1 MYHMSMSHP
10 FRFCWWAVLTL
21 ASHAAQAQRSFGGS
35 PIALDSSLNAAVE
48 AAVLR
53 LPGVDVDALL
63 EEDAD
68 QERSAIVASWRF
80 GYAHS
85 VRFDMEHHGVWSML
99 PNGDRLWCLRLHCPG
114 AVSINIAFGTY
125 RVPPGARVFITNDE
139 GDHVGAFTADSHPG
153 HTEMGI
159 WPMLGERIT
168 VQYIEPAS
176 VAGQGA
182 LVIDQVTHGYRTPAA
197 EQRDFGDSGPCH
209 VNVACPEGDGWENEV
224 RATAR
229 IMVGGLAHCS
239 GTLLNNCA
247 NDGTPYF
254 LTAKH
259 CVDGQSPGLFL
270 VQFNYQSPTCS
281 PTQDGPTDQSIAGTT
296 LLALSDSTD
305 RALLLL
311 NDEPLP
317 EHNVYYAGWDAT
329 LSQSQTGVGIHH
341 PSGDVKKISTY
352 TQGAGAI
359 ELFDSWKVWHVY
371 FWESG
376 AIESGSSGSG
386 LWDESH
392 RLIGQ
397 LFGGQQYCDALFDAY
412 YGRLDFQFDGLRPWL
427 GECGT
432 VLSGY
437 DPAVGVSDGT
447 GPNDPLK
454 VWPVPAD
461 DLLFV
466 DVPESTDH
474 ISLFDAFGRC
484 VYEQRIVGGA
494 RHSLPTDGIPSGTY
508 LLRLR
513 MESDL
518 YTRSVCVAH

>member
-1 MYHMSMSHP
+1 MQHMSISHSFP
-10 FRFCWWAVLTL
+10 FCWWAALLL
-21 ASHAAQAQRSFGGS
+21 AGHAAQAQRSFGGS

-48 AAVLR
+48 AALLR
-53 LPGVDVDALL
+53 LPQVDVDALL
-63 EEDAD
+63 ADDAA
-68 QERSAIVASWRF
+68 QEGSAIVAPWRF
-80 GYAHS
+80 GYAHA
-85 VRFDMEHHGVWSML
+85 VRFDLEHHGVWSSL

-125 RVPPGARVFITNDE
+125 RVPPGARVFIANDE
-139 GDHVGAFTADSHPG
+139 GQHVGAFTADSHPG

-159 WPMLGERIT
+159 WPMLGERVT
-168 VQYIEPAS
+168 VQYIEPAR

-229 IMVGGLAHCS
+229 ILVGGVAHCS

-259 CVDGQSPGLFL
+259 CVDGLSPGLFL

-317 EHNVYYAGWDAT
+317 EHNVYYAGWDAN
-329 LSQSQTGVGIHH
+329 LSQSQSGVGIHH

-352 TQGAGAI
+352 TQGADAI

-412 YGRLDFQFDGLRPWL
+412 YGRLDHEFDGLRPWL
-427 GECGT
+427 GDCGS
-432 VLSGY
+432 VLNGW
-437 DPAVGVSDGT
+437 DPAVGVSDGVSLY
-447 GPNDPLK
+447 DALE

-466 DVPESTDH
+466 EAPESADH
-474 ISLFDAFGRC
+474 LSLFDALGRC

-494 RHSLPTDGIPSGTY
+494 RHSVSTDGLPSGTY

-513 MESDL
+513 MEGDL